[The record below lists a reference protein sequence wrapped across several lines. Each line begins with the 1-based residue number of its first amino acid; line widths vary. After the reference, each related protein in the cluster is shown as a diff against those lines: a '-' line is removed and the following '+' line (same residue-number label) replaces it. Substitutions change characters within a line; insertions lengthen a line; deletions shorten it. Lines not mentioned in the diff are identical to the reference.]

1 MPPIVRGSISVTMA
15 KVPRSGSRDPCHL
28 PKDFHPSQKLSTRYN
43 LLVRDPPF
51 THRRL
56 KPSNLCAPS
65 PACLPPYV
73 SFNRIY
79 ECASFP
85 NSPANVPPPPS
96 SLLRHGSL
104 PYHLGLCI
112 TLRPFSISRYAIDLA
127 QGGLSRTC
135 PVKSWTNLDRPIFSL
150 SKVGS

>member
-1 MPPIVRGSISVTMA
+1 MLPIVRGSISVTMA
-15 KVPRSGSRDPCHL
+15 KVPRSGSRDPCNL
-28 PKDFHPSQKLSTRYN
+28 PKDSHPSQKLSTRYYR
-43 LLVRDPPF
+43 LVRDPPF
-51 THRRL
+51 TYRRL
-56 KPSNLCAPS
+56 SSTCVHHLRLVLPS
-65 PACLPPYV
+65 YV

-85 NSPANVPPPPS
+85 NSPSNVPPPPS

-104 PYHLGLCI
+104 PYHCGLCI

-127 QGGLSRTC
+127 QGGLSRAC
-135 PVKSWTNLDRPIFSL
+135 PVENWTNLDRPIFSL

>member
-1 MPPIVRGSISVTMA
+1 MA

-28 PKDFHPSQKLSTRYN
+28 PKDFHPSQKLSTRYY
-43 LLVRDPPF
+43 
-51 THRRL
+51 RL
-56 KPSNLCAPS
+56 TKGSTVYTPTATLNLCAPF

-85 NSPANVPPPPS
+85 NSLSNVPPPPS

-127 QGGLSRTC
+127 QGGLSRAC
-135 PVKSWTNLDRPIFSL
+135 PVENSTNLDRPIFSL